1 MVLDLSSAIKELHND
16 KGINEDLILKTIEQA
31 LTKAYEK
38 YFGTIENLV
47 IRTDENMVISIF
59 SKKEVVEEVDDDLF
73 EISLKDAKKI
83 NKDSEIG
90 DSMLVPCNPEEFG
103 RIAIHSAKQIILQRL
118 KEIEKNSLLSDFKSK
133 EGEIIIGYIQRIK
146 NDNIYIDL
154 GSAEGILPKRNQC
167 PHESYQAGDR
177 LKSLVTEVKLSKNG
191 NVSVILSRTS
201 PDFVRK
207 LIEVEIPEIYD
218 KTVQIFKIARE
229 PGYRT
234 KIAVFSNKD
243 EIDPVGACVGQK
255 GSRIQNIIKELEGE
269 KIDVLKWSIDSK
281 KFIENALIPAEISDV
296 IIADEPSKKAVVIVD
311 ESQLSFAIGK
321 KGLNIKL
328 ANQLTDWNIDIM
340 RVEEALEKGF
350 IKDHARDAEELF
362 NIEENEIEDLEIPV
376 NIKDALIDNSITAIE
391 QLIELS
397 LEDIKAL
404 EGFTDEMAD
413 YLKNFI
419 DDNFEVIVEEDDTEK
434 VAENGTVED
443 GVLYYQCPNCGAN
456 ITEDETFC
464 KSCGVEIVFEE
475 EEEEEE
481 VDEETI
487 SEEV

>member
-167 PHESYQAGDR
+167 PHE
-177 LKSLVTEVKLSKNG
+177 
-191 NVSVILSRTS
+191 
-201 PDFVRK
+201 
-207 LIEVEIPEIYD
+207 
-218 KTVQIFKIARE
+218 
-229 PGYRT
+229 
-234 KIAVFSNKD
+234 
-243 EIDPVGACVGQK
+243 
-255 GSRIQNIIKELEGE
+255 
-269 KIDVLKWSIDSK
+269 
-281 KFIENALIPAEISDV
+281 
-296 IIADEPSKKAVVIVD
+296 
-311 ESQLSFAIGK
+311 
-321 KGLNIKL
+321 
-328 ANQLTDWNIDIM
+328 
-340 RVEEALEKGF
+340 
-350 IKDHARDAEELF
+350 
-362 NIEENEIEDLEIPV
+362 
-376 NIKDALIDNSITAIE
+376 
-391 QLIELS
+391 
-397 LEDIKAL
+397 
-404 EGFTDEMAD
+404 
-413 YLKNFI
+413 
-419 DDNFEVIVEEDDTEK
+419 
-434 VAENGTVED
+434 
-443 GVLYYQCPNCGAN
+443 
-456 ITEDETFC
+456 
-464 KSCGVEIVFEE
+464 
-475 EEEEEE
+475 
-481 VDEETI
+481 
-487 SEEV
+487 